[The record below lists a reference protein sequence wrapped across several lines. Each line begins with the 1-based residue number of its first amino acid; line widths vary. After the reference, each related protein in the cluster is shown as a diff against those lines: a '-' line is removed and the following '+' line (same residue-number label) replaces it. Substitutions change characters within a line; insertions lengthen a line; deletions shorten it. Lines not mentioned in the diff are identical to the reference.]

1 MRIKPLIVLLPLLAG
16 CVIFSSKEGDVQG
29 ELDLH
34 RALWNAAAIH
44 DYSMS
49 FQRLCL
55 FCSVEFLIPVR
66 ITVRGDTINE
76 VTDLDTGAPVAEPAP
91 GAFLTI
97 EGVFAAIQGAIDQRA
112 AEIDVSYNGMFGYPT
127 DVSIDPSRSLFNDD
141 TQFQIREFVEL
152 N

>member
-1 MRIKPLIVLLPLLAG
+1 MRIKPLIVLLPLLVG
-16 CVIFSSKEGDVQG
+16 CVIFSSNEEDVQE
-29 ELDLH
+29 ELDIN

-66 ITVRGDTINE
+66 ITVRGDTIYE

-97 EGVFAAIQGAIDQRA
+97 EGVFDAIQGAIDQRA
-112 AEIDVSYNGMFGYPT
+112 AEIDVSYNSMFGYPT